1 MCFVSW
7 HVKWTPSMCQA
18 KVEQRGQNGWR
29 GTEESKG
36 FVFFVDLPLVQSG
49 TERDSDVEHILGTA
63 RSPEHGRGQGMTSV
77 TRGHASW

>member
-7 HVKWTPSMCQA
+7 HVKWSSGMCQA

-36 FVFFVDLPLVQSG
+36 FVFFIDLPWFRVAQ
-49 TERDSDVEHILGTA
+49 
-63 RSPEHGRGQGMTSV
+63 RGIQM
-77 TRGHASW
+77 